1 MSKTTT
7 GRQKGKLTG
16 KIDFILVG
24 LFAAALGYLGL
35 VTWLGTSSPFTLV
48 RGGSMEPTLHG
59 GDLLLS
65 RKVPPSEIRVGDVI
79 AFDTPDEVRR
89 QKNLPAT
96 LVHRVVSIDG
106 KAGQLVFI
114 TKGDNSD
121 TDRLPVP
128 STAVRGVMVRN
139 LGLIGRP
146 LMFLTNTRILLMFGL
161 PVAAFVIVAFLVS
174 AMTPGKQQ
182 PASAPARATGMHQA
196 VGRLADATAEYG
208 AHLESHTSVVKSLAA
223 TAQQLQMAVSRQR
236 QASDALHGAVIRQN
250 RVLENLDAVV
260 GRVAAA
266 GADDSKSERSKRPV
280 APEAAS
286 EEEEP
291 GRRGAKAA

>member
-7 GRQKGKLTG
+7 RRQKGKLTG
-16 KIDFILVG
+16 KIDSFLVG
-24 LFAAALGYLGL
+24 LAAAALGYLGL
-35 VTWLGTSSPFTLV
+35 VTWLGTSSPFMLV
-48 RGGSMEPTLHG
+48 HGGSMEPTLHA
-59 GDLLLS
+59 GDLLLN
-65 RKVPPSEIRVGDVI
+65 RRVPPSEIRVGDVI
-79 AFDTPDEVRR
+79 AFDTPAEAR
-89 QKNLPAT
+89 QQKDLPAT
-96 LVHRVVSIDG
+96 LVHRVVSVDG
-106 KAGQLVFI
+106 KGGQLVFV

-128 STAVRGVMVRN
+128 STAVRGVMARN

-146 LMFLTNTRILLMFGL
+146 LMFLTNTRILLMFGMPL
-161 PVAAFVIVAFLVS
+161 AAFVIVVFLVS
-174 AMTPGKQQ
+174 AMTPGKQR
-182 PASAPARATGMHQA
+182 PASAPARATGMHRA
-196 VGRLADATAEYG
+196 VSRLADATAEYG

-223 TAQQLQMAVSRQR
+223 TAEHLQTAVSRQK

-266 GADDSKSERSKRPV
+266 GVDGRRSERSERPV
-280 APEAAS
+280 APEPTP

-291 GRRGAKAA
+291 GQRGAKAA